1 MLRSESE
8 TSHHYLGLRVVAAFE
23 AAKGLVVVLAGF
35 GVLLLIHRDLQAI
48 AERLVAHLH
57 LNPASR
63 YPRIFL
69 RAASDTTPGRLK
81 LLALGAFGYSAVR
94 FVEAAGLWYE
104 RRWAEWFAVATGL
117 IYVPFEAAAFVRRSD
132 LEPLV
137 ALLLNLGIVLL
148 MGLQLRRG
156 SQTTDA
162 WNVRSSTR
170 REKWRPSG

>member
-1 MLRSESE
+1 MLRAESE
-8 TSHHYLGLRVVAAFE
+8 TSHHYSLGFRVVAAFE

-69 RAASDTTPGRLK
+69 RAATDTTPGRLK
-81 LLALGAFGYSAVR
+81 LLALGAFGYSTVR

-117 IYVPFEAAAFVRRSD
+117 IYVPFEAAAFVRRPD

-137 ALLLNLGIVLL
+137 ALVLNLGIVLF

-162 WNVRSSTR
+162 WNVRS
-170 REKWRPSG
+170 